1 MAQVTQEKRKTNEQ
15 QALLF
20 RSEFNKHKNE
30 ESTCKMKYVTFQDL
44 MVYVNIDSAPKA
56 LKVII
61 DNHNYMFI
69 MCFVQIKLP
78 VICQA
83 KQGPPS
89 LLTHNCGLGFS
100 NFVWSKYNSK
110 KRSDWIMITYQI
122 IHY

>member
-1 MAQVTQEKRKTNEQ
+1 MMQEKMKTNEQ
-15 QALLF
+15 QATLF
-20 RSEFNKHKNE
+20 RSEFNKHKNK
-30 ESTCKMKYVTFQDL
+30 ESICKMKYVTFQDL

-78 VICQA
+78 VISQA
-83 KQGPPS
+83 KQGWPS

-100 NFVWSKYNSK
+100 NYVWSKYNSK
-110 KRSDWIMITYQI
+110 KRSDWIMITYQV
-122 IHY
+122 IHH